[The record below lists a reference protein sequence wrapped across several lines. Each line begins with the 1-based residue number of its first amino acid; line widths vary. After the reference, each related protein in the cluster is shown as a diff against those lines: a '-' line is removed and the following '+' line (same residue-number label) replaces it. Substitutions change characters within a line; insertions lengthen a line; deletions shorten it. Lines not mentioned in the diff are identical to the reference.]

1 MFDGLGL
8 FLGALGDALI
18 GPNLFVPGEP
28 FFIAAGFQ
36 LYSGAWM
43 ALVLVMLG
51 GLLGDQLS
59 YFIGYR
65 YGAKAQRRLIK
76 FRPKTKG

>member
-28 FFIAAGFQ
+28 F
-36 LYSGAWM
+36 
-43 ALVLVMLG
+43 
-51 GLLGDQLS
+51 LS
-59 YFIGYR
+59 LRAFNCIQVHGWR
-65 YGAKAQRRLIK
+65 WC
-76 FRPKTKG
+76 